1 MGWQRPLKSKRAR
14 EGIVLCPRERERE
27 RERERRN
34 GPYKWAVSSFAF
46 VPPFTKE
53 DST

>member
-1 MGWQRPLKSKRAR
+1 MAETIEEQ
-14 EGIVLCPRERERE
+14 EGERGDCFVSSGE